1 MFFEQLIQEDRSFV
15 TDSSLSD
22 LSARTH
28 AALCFATMSR
38 LSTRVS
44 IKWGTEAA
52 SEPTDTLVM
61 SVGEYYMDLRVNKSD
76 TSIDWAMA
84 GQRLIKSED
93 PSESSISISITLPQ
107 D

>member
-1 MFFEQLIQEDRSFV
+1 MTYSG
-15 TDSSLSD
+15 LSD
-22 LSARTH
+22 LSLRTYT
-28 AALCFATMSR
+28 ALYFAIMSR

-61 SVGEYYMDLRVNKSD
+61 SVGDYYMDLRVNKAD

-93 PSESSISISITLPQ
+93 PSEISISHSIILTL